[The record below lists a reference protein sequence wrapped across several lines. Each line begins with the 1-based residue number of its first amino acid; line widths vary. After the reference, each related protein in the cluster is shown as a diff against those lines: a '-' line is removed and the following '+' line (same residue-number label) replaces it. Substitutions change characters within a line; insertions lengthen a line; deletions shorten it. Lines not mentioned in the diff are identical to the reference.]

1 MERLEKTILAMANEF
16 IEQATDSETYSYER
30 EIKLSIAH
38 EIIKKLLEDGNGDQ
52 VDKNVH

>member
-16 IEQATDSETYSYER
+16 IEGATDPETYSYEK

-38 EIIKKLLEDGNGDQ
+38 EIIKKLLEDKDGDQ

>member
-38 EIIKKLLEDGNGDQ
+38 EIIKRLLEESDGDQ
-52 VDKNVH
+52 VDKDVH

>member
-16 IEQATDSETYSYER
+16 IEQATDPETYSYER

-38 EIIKKLLEDGNGDQ
+38 EIIKKFLEDEDGDQ
-52 VDKNVH
+52 VDKDVH

>member
-16 IEQATDSETYSYER
+16 IEGATDPETYSYER

-38 EIIKKLLEDGNGDQ
+38 EIIKKLLEVKDGDQ

>member
-16 IEQATDSETYSYER
+16 IEQATDPETYSYER

-38 EIIKKLLEDGNGDQ
+38 EIIKKLLEGKDGDQ
-52 VDKNVH
+52 VDKDVH

>member
-1 MERLEKTILAMANEF
+1 MERPEKTILAMANEF

-30 EIKLSIAH
+30 EIKLTIAH
-38 EIIKKLLEDGNGDQ
+38 EIIKKLLEDKDGDQ

>member
-1 MERLEKTILAMANEF
+1 MERLENTILTMANEF
-16 IEQATDSETYSYER
+16 IEGATDPETYSYER

-38 EIIKKLLEDGNGDQ
+38 EIIKKLPEDKDGDQ

>member
-16 IEQATDSETYSYER
+16 IEQATDSETYFYER

-38 EIIKKLLEDGNGDQ
+38 EIIKKLLEDNDGDQ
-52 VDKNVH
+52 VDKDVH

>member
-1 MERLEKTILAMANEF
+1 MERLEKTILTNANEF
-16 IEQATDSETYSYER
+16 IEGATDPETYSYER

-52 VDKNVH
+52 VDKDVH

>member
-38 EIIKKLLEDGNGDQ
+38 DIIKKLLEGEDGDQ
-52 VDKNVH
+52 VDKDVH

>member
-16 IEQATDSETYSYER
+16 IEQATDSETYCYER

-38 EIIKKLLEDGNGDQ
+38 EIIKKLLEDKDGDQ
-52 VDKNVH
+52 VDKDVH

>member
-16 IEQATDSETYSYER
+16 IEGATDPETYSYER

-38 EIIKKLLEDGNGDQ
+38 DIIKKLLEDKDGDQ

>member
-16 IEQATDSETYSYER
+16 IEKATDSETYSYER

-38 EIIKKLLEDGNGDQ
+38 EIIKKLLEDKDGDQ

>member
-1 MERLEKTILAMANEF
+1 MERLEKTILTMANEF
-16 IEQATDSETYSYER
+16 IEGATDPETYSYER

-38 EIIKKLLEDGNGDQ
+38 EIIKKLLEDEDGDQ